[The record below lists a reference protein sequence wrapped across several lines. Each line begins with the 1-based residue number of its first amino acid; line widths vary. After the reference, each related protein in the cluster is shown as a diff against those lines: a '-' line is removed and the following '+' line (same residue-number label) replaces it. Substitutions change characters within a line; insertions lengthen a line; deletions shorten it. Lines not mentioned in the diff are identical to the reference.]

1 MPHFNL
7 TVENGFERAG
17 LQPQFDVEKF
27 QELVDSL
34 LPESDATLELTLR
47 PHAKLLGNIAR
58 RGAASMSRVVSTC
71 YKPVKGMVVTC
82 QGQEQ
87 LDNYTLRHQ
96 AKHAQQ
102 DVEGQIARSMSA
114 KLMTA
119 SQMFAAAS
127 VSGLALALSTEQTS
141 LGPWTGMVMA
151 PPLAGS
157 LYLLYHDSTIEEEAD
172 AFANNAEVASQ
183 FGSIIT
189 Y

>member
-1 MPHFNL
+1 
-7 TVENGFERAG
+7 
-17 LQPQFDVEKF
+17 
-27 QELVDSL
+27 L

-58 RGAASMSRVVSTC
+58 RTAAISSAVSTC
-71 YKPVKGMVVTC
+71 YKPVKGMVVAC
-82 QGQEQ
+82 QGQAQ
-87 LDNYTLRHQ
+87 LDNYSLRHQ

-102 DVEGQIARSMSA
+102 DVEGQIASSMSA

-141 LGPWTGMVMA
+141 VGPWTGMVMA

-157 LYLLYHDSTIEEEAD
+157 LYLLYRDSLIEEEAD
-172 AFANNAEVASQ
+172 AFALNEEMASK